1 MGGHDNSPA
10 PYMVFTSIAHL
21 KFLKV
26 VSLHWVYFNTHA
38 HTSIREH
45 LLPNLDIVQ
54 NENSH
59 GYLEKKTKQNKQT
72 KNLILFPP
80 SQAASGFLHQI
91 QSRHQIVTNAGRKH
105 KQGAG
110 EMCQSISARGTSRTT

>member
-59 GYLEKKTKQNKQT
+59 GYLEKKKQNKTNKQKT
-72 KNLILFPP
+72 SYYFPLLKQHLVFFIKFNLDIRL
-80 SQAASGFLHQI
+80 
-91 QSRHQIVTNAGRKH
+91 
-105 KQGAG
+105 
-110 EMCQSISARGTSRTT
+110 